1 MRLADESD
9 LQRFAKELAEALIVK
24 VCGVLGED
32 EGGVSETILVNR
44 TVRYGQTMNGWPF
57 LGCEVDPRHVEII
70 TETLGLRR
78 ADGTK
83 TMRSPGTKRSVD
95 EVNNARFE

>member
-1 MRLADESD
+1 M
-9 LQRFAKELAEALIVK
+9 
-24 VCGVLGED
+24 LGGD
-32 EGGVSETILVNR
+32 EGDLKDILLNR

-57 LGCEVDPRHVEII
+57 LGWEVDLKHVEII
-70 TETLGLRR
+70 TETLSLRR
-78 ADGTK
+78 AVGTK